1 MDVGKRIRI
10 LRTSCNMT
18 QEELGEKLGVKK
30 AAIQK
35 YESGSIVNLK
45 TETIERIATIFDVTP
60 SYIVGWDEFDKKYN
74 LDEIKQEIKMIDIFI
89 EYFGNDGFE
98 LFNSLSNL
106 NNEGIKKIILFAE
119 DINKNPD
126 NLKNSSCIQD
136 DSR

>member
-45 TETIERIATIFDVTP
+45 TETIERIAAIFDVTP
-60 SYIVGWDEFDKKYN
+60 SYIMGWDEFDKKYN
-74 LDEIKQEIKMIDIFI
+74 LTEIKQDIKMIDIFI
-89 EYFGNDGFE
+89 EYFGNNGFE
-98 LFNSLSNL
+98 LFKCLSNL
-106 NNEGIKKIILFAE
+106 NNNGIRKIIYYAE
-119 DINKNPD
+119 DINKIPH
-126 NLKNSSCIQD
+126 NLKNSRCIQD